1 MSFASLVDFSI
12 DAYVRESFPSGVY
25 EIDSF
30 IGLEN
35 FKLIFFI
42 CLFFE
47 NNIWILVSSFRFI
60 LCMITIIDWGHSV
73 AYKPSRWTDGSRWS
87 VSFMVSFPAEKLGCA
102 HPFKVTMGKLSWKL
116 RWFLCRDRLQINI
129 QKETEK

>member
-35 FKLIFFI
+35 FKLIFFY
-42 CLFFE
+42 LFVF
-47 NNIWILVSSFRFI
+47 
-60 LCMITIIDWGHSV
+60 
-73 AYKPSRWTDGSRWS
+73 
-87 VSFMVSFPAEKLGCA
+87 
-102 HPFKVTMGKLSWKL
+102 
-116 RWFLCRDRLQINI
+116 
-129 QKETEK
+129 

>member
-60 LCMITIIDWGHSV
+60 LCMITIID
-73 AYKPSRWTDGSRWS
+73 
-87 VSFMVSFPAEKLGCA
+87 
-102 HPFKVTMGKLSWKL
+102 
-116 RWFLCRDRLQINI
+116 
-129 QKETEK
+129 